1 MPSPMKHEVDFSP
14 EGIVKLCPE
23 LALAM
28 KVALLNR
35 LDKSWCESEPF
46 EVEIDVPT
54 REEPYVYFLR
64 VEVDPS
70 DGQVTIER
78 RLA

>member
-28 KVALLNR
+28 KLALLNR

-46 EVEIDVPT
+46 EVEIDVPM

-64 VEVDPS
+64 VEVDPATR
-70 DGQVTIER
+70 QVTIER
-78 RLA
+78 RLS